1 MARHELGGDDGVSDS
16 RWRVEIN
23 VMPKDG
29 VSDPQG
35 EAVKGGL
42 VMLGHASVSHVR
54 VGRYIVVEVDAPT
67 AEAATQSVT
76 KMAEQLLAN
85 PVIEQFEISTVTE
98 IEPAG

>member
-1 MARHELGGDDGVSDS
+1 VTDS
-16 RWRVEIN
+16 GWRVEVI

-42 VMLGHASVSHVR
+42 AMLGHAGVARVR
-54 VGRYIVVEVDAPT
+54 VGRHVVVDVDAPT
-67 AEAATQSVT
+67 VDAAKHAVT

-85 PVIEQFEISTVTE
+85 PVIEQFEIGNVTE
-98 IEPAG
+98 IHSTEVVR